1 MYTWSGVEEDPDEQ
15 ERDWGD
21 GDEPGRHAGDRD
33 HHHHHH
39 HRQRHHDDRH
49 QHRHHNHNWKCADLL
64 LKTCGGG
71 VGRTSLII
79 KIRVINIILR

>member
-39 HRQRHHDDRH
+39 RQ
-49 QHRHHNHNWKCADLL
+49 RHHNHNWKCADLL

>member
-1 MYTWSGVEEDPDEQ
+1 MPNQMYMWSGSEEDPDEQ
-15 ERDWGD
+15 KRDWGD

-39 HRQRHHDDRH
+39 RQ
-49 QHRHHNHNWKCADLL
+49 RHHNHNWKCADLL

-79 KIRVINIILR
+79 IIRVINIILR

>member
-15 ERDWGD
+15 KRDWGD

-49 QHRHHNHNWKCADLL
+49 QHRHHNHNRKCAGR
-64 LKTCGGG
+64 GGANIPDYNNQG
-71 VGRTSLII
+71 HQHHFTI
-79 KIRVINIILR
+79 K